1 MTSATLAVLVLVSA
15 GTIAGLVI
23 YILLPPKPPITPE
36 QAINDSI
43 IAQQWAGDL
52 SHASSLPGDLP
63 SAGSFDGGG
72 SD

>member
-23 YILLPPKPPITPE
+23 YILLPPKPPLTPE

-43 IAQQWAGDL
+43 IAQQWAGEL
-52 SHASSLPGDLP
+52 GHASSLPVDLP
-63 SAGSFDGGG
+63 THGDIDGG
-72 SD
+72 

>member
-15 GTIAGLVI
+15 ATIAGLVI
-23 YILLPPKPPITPE
+23 YILLPSKPPLTPE

-52 SHASSLPGDLP
+52 GHPYSLPIDLP
-63 SAGSFDGGG
+63 MHSGIDGGG
-72 SD
+72 FG

>member
-1 MTSATLAVLVLVSA
+1 MTSATLAVLVLVA
-15 GTIAGLVI
+15 VGTIAGLVL

-52 SHASSLPGDLP
+52 SHASSLPMDLP

>member
-1 MTSATLAVLVLVSA
+1 MTSATLAVLVLVSV

-23 YILLPPKPPITPE
+23 YILLPSKPPLTPE

-52 SHASSLPGDLP
+52 DHASSLPVDLP
-63 SAGSFDGGG
+63 THGGIDGG
-72 SD
+72 

>member
-1 MTSATLAVLVLVSA
+1 MTSATLAILVLIAVGA
-15 GTIAGLVI
+15 IAGLVI
-23 YILLPPKPPITPE
+23 YILLPPKPPLTPE

-52 SHASSLPGDLP
+52 GHPYSLPNDLP
-63 SAGSFDGGG
+63 THSGIDGGG